1 MLSLLLKDRI
11 VAPPG
16 YNRWKV
22 PIASVSIHL
31 CIGSV
36 YAWSVFNA
44 PLTRLHG
51 VAASAADDWPL
62 DRVVWVFTVAIV
74 FLGLSAAV
82 AGKWLERVGPRLVG
96 CVAAVCWGGGFVVGY
111 FGIVLHQLWLLYL

>member
-1 MLSLLLKDRI
+1 MISLFLRDRI

-22 PIASVSIHL
+22 ALASVSIHL

-51 VAASAADDWPL
+51 VAASAADDWPF

-74 FLGLSAAV
+74 FLGLSSRGRGQV
-82 AGKWLERVGPRLVG
+82 ARRVGPRAFGTVPAL
-96 CVAAVCWGGGFVVGY
+96 CWGGGFVVS
-111 FGIVLHQLWLLYL
+111 GIAILTHQLWPL

>member
-1 MLSLLLKDRI
+1 MLQLFSKQRI
-11 VAPPG
+11 TAPPG

-22 PIASVSIHL
+22 PVASVSIHL

-36 YAWSVFNA
+36 YAWSIYNP
-44 PLTRLHG
+44 PLTKVVG
-51 VAASAADDWPL
+51 VVGSAASDWTL
-62 DRVVWVFTVAIV
+62 NEVVWVFTVAIV

-96 CVAAVCWGGGFVVGY
+96 TVAALC
-111 FGIVLHQLWLLYL
+111 